1 MLGIGSCSQSLCMQF
16 SLFFLY
22 TGPLQMAAKAKLDH
36 SSVLL
41 LLLQILM

>member
-16 SLFFLY
+16 SLF
-22 TGPLQMAAKAKLDH
+22 TGPLQIAAKAKLDH